1 LIRSRRTQLSSW
13 IMPVD
18 HLIREILRSKDATG
32 VIISHLPHI
41 RWICG
46 FTGSIG
52 LLIARENK
60 LHLLTNSIYKTQATL
75 EVRGAEV
82 HIGSYPIAKFAKE
95 EGLVNS
101 ADRLIIQPEH
111 LTVAELTCWQVAIP
125 GISLIP
131 VENLLNKHVAIKSE
145 EAIAGMRRAQA
156 VSDAVFEEILQY
168 IKPGIHENELAARI
182 NYHHLMLGASTMAFD
197 TIVASG
203 PNSALPHARPSDRKL
218 QSGEPL
224 LLDFGCMVDGF
235 ASDMTRT
242 VHLGEPD
249 GKFIKAYEA
258 VKVAQE
264 QAISLASAGIEIS
277 AVSQVAQ
284 NSLEEFGFNEFFIHS
299 VGHGIGFEVHEWPR
313 ISSDSSAILLKGY
326 TVTMEPGVYFPGE
339 FGIRIEDTIL
349 IDSNTC
355 ERLSAIGRDLLVI

>member
-1 LIRSRRTQLSSW
+1 
-13 IMPVD
+13 MPAD
-18 HLIREILRSKDATG
+18 HIIREILRSKDATG

-46 FTGSIG
+46 FTGSAG

-60 LHLLTNSIYKTQATL
+60 FDLLTNSIYETQAAL
-75 EVRGAEV
+75 EVCGAEV
-82 HIGSYPIAKFAKE
+82 HIGSHPMSELAKE

-101 ADRLIIQPEH
+101 ADRLIFQPEY
-111 LTVAELTCWQVAIP
+111 LTVTELTCWETAIP
-125 GISLIP
+125 GISFIP
-131 VENLLNKHVAIKSE
+131 VESLLNKHVAIKSE

-156 VSDAVFEEILQY
+156 ISDTVFKGILQH
-168 IKPGIHENELAARI
+168 IQPGIREKELAARI
-182 NYHHLMLGASTMAFD
+182 NYHHLMLGASMMAFQ

-203 PNSALPHARPSDRKL
+203 PNSALPHARPGERKL

-242 VHLGEPD
+242 VHLGEP
-249 GKFIKAYEA
+249 GEKFVRAYEA
-258 VKVAQE
+258 VQMTQE
-264 QAISLASAGIEIS
+264 RAISSVSVGMEIS

-284 NSLEEFGFNEFFIHS
+284 DSLKEFGLNEFFIHS
-299 VGHGIGFEVHEWPR
+299 VGHGIGLEVHEWPR
-313 ISSDSSAILLKGY
+313 ISSNSSGTLRKGY
-326 TVTMEPGVYFPGE
+326 TVTIEPGVYFPGE

-349 IDSNTC
+349 IDSNAC
-355 ERLSAIGRDLLVI
+355 ERLSTIGRDLLVI